1 VVRRIHSAID
11 LLSTADIRADKSIS
25 NGVKK
30 CDDRKETLVYAGKN
44 YGIRV
49 LV

>member
-1 VVRRIHSAID
+1 MHSAID

-25 NGVKK
+25 SGVKK
-30 CDDRKETLVYAGKN
+30 CDDRRKTLVYAGKN
-44 YGIRV
+44 YGISI